1 MGNETEKFTALEEKL
16 NKVLEGFIALK
27 QEKER
32 LSSRMQGG
40 AVEVKRLQEEIAQLK
55 QEHAEARKRIERLLE
70 KLERIPLEG

>member
-16 NKVLEGFIALK
+16 NKVLEGYIVLK
-27 QEKER
+27 KEKEK
-32 LSSRMQGG
+32 LFSRMQGET
-40 AVEVKRLQEEIAQLK
+40 AEVKRLQEEMTLLK

>member
-16 NKVLEGFIALK
+16 NKVLEGYIALK

-32 LSSRMQGG
+32 LSSRMQGE
-40 AVEVKRLQEEIAQLK
+40 AVEVKRLQEEMTQLK
-55 QEHAEARKRIERLLE
+55 QEHAEARQRIERLLE